1 MRDFLHEPR
10 QVAGFHGLI
19 FYINVFNKPLK
30 TLLMGKISNYKTTYR
45 TYLKNVDQGSGQGA
59 ERLRS
64 GAYT

>member
-1 MRDFLHEPR
+1 MSPAQCGISHLDF
-10 QVAGFHGLI
+10 F
-19 FYINVFNKPLK
+19 FINVFNKPLK
-30 TLLMGKISNYKTTYR
+30 TLLMGKISNYKTNSK